1 MPVIVGSTTT
11 NTNIANVSIT
21 TDQTQSLAYAT
32 SNRNS
37 IRPSLLLDF
46 ARSQSVD
53 NRITFTRA
61 SSATSFNNLGVLT
74 TAATNVPRIDF
85 DPATGIC
92 KGLLVEG
99 ASTNLLTY
107 SNFAANW
114 ATAGSPTVSLNAATS
129 PDGTT
134 NATLWTRTTTASSY
148 IGQGNSKAASAL
160 PYSFSVF
167 VKPSVG
173 NYVALRMQGT
183 YPARADVVFNLSSG
197 TISTAAA
204 ATSTFTGASA
214 SIQAISNGWYR
225 VVLTATSDTN
235 TSIQGY
241 ISFNSNGVVID
252 GTDSVSNS
260 AGYIYGAQLE
270 QQSWVSSLIATT
282 GASASRAVDSAQ
294 LSVGSW
300 YNANTGTLVAAFY
313 NNQLNSNFTAFNWA
327 IAGFYGSASDNNN
340 CIDLF
345 AGSGYGS
352 VFRVRYNNVQ
362 QAYVIASGN
371 PYQYQ
376 SNNKVA
382 ASWGTNGFYEM
393 ANGNSSYLGSGS
405 VGTIP
410 TVSYLDI
417 GTRNTGGI
425 VPGVTWIRIV
435 VYYPQQLSNT
445 EMQTLTTDY

>member
-1 MPVIVGSTTT
+1 MITGNTTVNTTVALSTVTV
-11 NTNIANVSIT
+11 N
-21 TDQTQSLAYAT
+21 QTQSLGYYA
-32 SNRNS
+32 SSRNS

-46 ARSQSVD
+46 ARSKTVD
-53 NRITFTRA
+53 SRITFTRA
-61 SSATSFNNLGVLT
+61 SSATYFNSLGVLT
-74 TAATNVPRIDF
+74 TAANNVPRIDF
-85 DPATGIC
+85 DPTTLAC

-99 ASTNLLTY
+99 ASTNLFTY

-114 ATAGSPTVSLNAATS
+114 STAGSPTVSLSAATS

-148 IGQGNSKAASAL
+148 IGQGLSKAASAL

-173 NYVALRMQGT
+173 NYVALRMQGN

-214 SIQAISNGWYR
+214 AIQAISNGWYR

-235 TSIQGY
+235 TNIQGY

-282 GASASRAVDSAQ
+282 TASASRAVDSAQ

-300 YNANTGTLVAAFY
+300 YNANTGTLLAAFY

-327 IAGFYGSASDNNN
+327 IAGFYGSASDTYN

-352 VFRVRYNNVQ
+352 VFRVQYNNVNQ
-362 QAYVIASGN
+362 TYVTVSAR

-393 ANGNSSYLGSGS
+393 VNGNAAYLGSGS

-417 GTRNTGGI
+417 GTRNTGGV
-425 VPGVTWIRIV
+425 VPGVTWIRTV
-435 VYYPQQLSNT
+435 SYYPQQLSNT